1 MSLVSI
7 RAIAVDIDGTMTD
20 YARLIDPKAI
30 KALREVEAQGIP
42 VMPATGNVAP
52 VTKALAN
59 FVGLSGPLVT
69 EGGGAVFSNDMAQKK
84 LLFSR
89 KRADEAI
96 AKLAVKGWRPRAVW
110 SDPWRESEVALDLRD
125 DNEEMREILRGQ
137 GFVVLST
144 RFALH
149 VMEPG
154 LDKHRGILEALEFLS
169 RKVKPTEVLAI
180 GDSNN
185 DVTMLEH
192 CKYSGC
198 VANGSES
205 ALKSAKY
212 VAAKKHGAGVAEILR
227 HYGVL

>member
-1 MSLVSI
+1 MTI
-7 RAIAVDIDGTMTD
+7 RAIALDIDGTITD
-20 YARLIDPKAI
+20 YDRLIDTRAI
-30 KALREVEAQGIP
+30 KALRQAEAEGVP

-59 FVGLSGPLVT
+59 FVGLTGPLVT
-69 EGGGAVFSNDMAQKK
+69 EGGGAVFSNDMSKKK

-89 KRADEAI
+89 KRADRA
-96 AKLAVKGWRPRAVW
+96 LARLRKKGFAPRYVW

-125 DNEEMREILRGQ
+125 DDPRLRALLTAQ
-137 GFVVLST
+137 GFEVLST

-154 LDKHRGILEALEFLS
+154 LDKHRGVLEALEFLPK
-169 RKVKPTEVLAI
+169 KVRPSEILAI

-185 DVTMLEH
+185 DLTMLSK

-198 VANGSES
+198 VANGSEA

-212 VAAKKHGAGVAEILR
+212 VATKKHGAGVVEILR
-227 HYGVL
+227 HYGVI

>member
-1 MSLVSI
+1 MSI

-30 KALREVEAQGIP
+30 KALRDVEAQGIP

-59 FVGLSGPLVT
+59 FVGLTGPLVT
-69 EGGGAVFSNDMAQKK
+69 EGGGAVFSNDMQHKK

-89 KRADEAI
+89 KRADQA
-96 AKLAVKGWRPRAVW
+96 LARLRKKGFAPRYVW

-125 DNEEMREILRGQ
+125 DDPKLRELLLKQ
-137 GFVVLST
+137 GFEVLST

-154 LDKHRGILEALEFLS
+154 LDKHRGVLEALEFFPKKI
-169 RKVKPTEVLAI
+169 RANEILAI

-185 DVTMLEH
+185 DITMLSH

-198 VANGSES
+198 VANGSET
-205 ALKSAKY
+205 ALKAAKY
-212 VAAKKHGAGVAEILR
+212 VASKKHGAGVAEVLR

>member
-1 MSLVSI
+1 MAI

-20 YARLIDPKAI
+20 YARLIDLKAI
-30 KALREVEAQGIP
+30 EALRQTEAQGIP
-42 VMPATGNVAP
+42 VIPATGNVAP

-69 EGGGAVFSNDMAQKK
+69 EGGGAVYSNDMSRKK

-89 KRADEAI
+89 VRADQAL
-96 AKLAVKGWRPRAVW
+96 AKLRTQGFLPRGVW

-125 DNEEMREILRGQ
+125 DDPRLRELLRAQ
-137 GFVVLST
+137 GFEVLST

-154 LDKHRGILEALEFLS
+154 LDKHRGILEALEFLPK
-169 RKVKPTEVLAI
+169 KVRPDEILAI

-185 DVTMLEH
+185 DITMLTN
-192 CKYSGC
+192 CKFSGC
-198 VANGSES
+198 VANGSEA
-205 ALKSAKY
+205 ALEAAKF
-212 VAAKKHGAGVAEILR
+212 VAKKKHGAGVAEILR
-227 HYGVL
+227 HYDVL